1 MYLETERLFLRPWKK
16 EDAKALYELAK
27 DPKIGPAAGWEPHG
41 SVEESETIIETIL
54 SDPET
59 YAVFLKEENTLIG
72 CVGLMIGSKSN
83 LDLME
88 KEGEIGY
95 WIGSAYWNHGYCQEA
110 VLRLIEHARLDLN
123 LEEIWCAYF
132 AENERSKAVQTKCGF
147 QYHHTLKRYWET
159 LKEDKIEHVTKLKRS
174 V

>member
-59 YAVFLKEENTLIG
+59 YAVFFERRKYFDRM
-72 CVGLMIGSKSN
+72 CWV
-83 LDLME
+83 DD
-88 KEGEIGY
+88 
-95 WIGSAYWNHGYCQEA
+95 
-110 VLRLIEHARLDLN
+110 RL
-123 LEEIWCAYF
+123 
-132 AENERSKAVQTKCGF
+132 
-147 QYHHTLKRYWET
+147 
-159 LKEDKIEHVTKLKRS
+159 
-174 V
+174 